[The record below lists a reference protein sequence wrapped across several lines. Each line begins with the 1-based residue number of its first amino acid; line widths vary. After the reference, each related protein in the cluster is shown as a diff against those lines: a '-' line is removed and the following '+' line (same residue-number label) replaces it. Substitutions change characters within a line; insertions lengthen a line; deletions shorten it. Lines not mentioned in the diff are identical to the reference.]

1 MTEKRYIKIMDE
13 VHRRLDILIKNEG
26 VDFHCNSKFL
36 YEMKLGLN
44 GYQFSNKKYTK
55 GFIKYITFNE
65 FCSDAF
71 EDIIDSTFEM
81 ITLYKKNI
89 NNELSRISDKV

>member
-1 MTEKRYIKIMDE
+1 MTEKRFIKIMDE

-26 VDFHCNSKFL
+26 VDFHCNSKVL

-44 GYQFSNKKYTK
+44 GYPFAKKKYTK
-55 GFIKYITFNE
+55 GFNKFITFNE
-65 FCSDAF
+65 FTSEAM
-71 EDIIDSTFEM
+71 EDIIDSTFKM

-89 NNELSRISDKV
+89 SNGISRIPN